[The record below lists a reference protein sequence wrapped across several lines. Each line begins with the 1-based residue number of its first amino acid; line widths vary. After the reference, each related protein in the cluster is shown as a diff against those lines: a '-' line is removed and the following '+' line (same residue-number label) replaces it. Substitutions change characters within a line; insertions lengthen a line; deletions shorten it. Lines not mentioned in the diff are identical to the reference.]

1 MFIVILFN
9 LYMSTSCKMLGL
21 MSYKLESRLLEE
33 KSTTSDMWMMYHS
46 NGRKQRVTKEL
57 LDEGG
62 C

>member
-1 MFIVILFN
+1 MYVFSEMRHENKVWEVEIIL
-9 LYMSTSCKMLGL
+9 K
-21 MSYKLESRLLEE
+21 EE